1 MKDELPENVDLQ
13 WIGRHIVDSRNEM
26 REFRDEMRGS
36 LRAIGRELQS
46 LRDDVNVTAAILRR
60 MDHNL
65 ESHTG
70 EIRALYEL
78 IADLRA
84 RVEALE
90 GRRQ

>member
-1 MKDELPENVDLQ
+1 MSELPENVTLEFL
-13 WIGRHIVDSRNEM
+13 GRNILEGRAET
-26 REFRDEMRGS
+26 RAFRDETLGS

-46 LRDDVNVTAAILRR
+46 LRDDVNVSAAILRR